1 MGYINNNSFNKLNI
15 IKTLSG
21 LNYKYKEY
29 ILAKSKRHFNH
40 KISGNKPTEYLEL
53 IQNNLFRLT

>member
-15 IKTLSG
+15 IKTLNN

-29 ILAKSKRHFNH
+29 ILAKSKRHLNH
-40 KISGNKPTEYLEL
+40 K
-53 IQNNLFRLT
+53 